1 MDKIKKYI
9 KENKFIVFLFLFS
22 FIIRLITIIM
32 VETPIISDFKMMYDA
47 SLELINGTTNYREFS
62 YFLLWGYQMGHV
74 VYQAILLFFIN
85 SVFFLKLINC
95 IVTSFTVVFIY
106 KICRKICSEN
116 SSKVAAILYSVFL
129 FPLLLNTVLSNQQ
142 LPMLLILI
150 AIYKLLEIDYDN
162 FINKSIVVGVL
173 LGASNILRSETIVI
187 ICAIFLYS
195 LYLIILKYD
204 YRKVF
209 SSFLIIFLTYSLV
222 FNGCS
227 CVLRISG
234 ISPSGLDNNN
244 SMWKFVQGFNY
255 ETSGMYSSDDASL
268 YSGDK
273 DASKNEFL
281 NRVSEVEKIPMLF
294 LKKIKILWFN
304 SDLTWSIDNLNGTL
318 IFKILNIIN
327 QLFIISFNI
336 LAFGSLYE
344 FIKKKFSKEQVL
356 ITLILV
362 VYFGVYLL
370 IEVMPR
376 YAYSLQIF
384 EAILIGISID
394 YISKFIRKV
403 HKKKSS

>member
-1 MDKIKKYI
+1 MNKIKKFV

-22 FIIRLITIIM
+22 FIIRFITIA
-32 VETPIISDFKMMYDA
+32 VVDTPIISDFKMMYDA
-47 SLELINGTTNYREFS
+47 SLELINGTSNYKEFS

-74 VYQAILLFFIN
+74 IYQAILLFFIN

-95 IVTSFTVVFIY
+95 FVTSFTVVFIY
-106 KICRKICSEN
+106 LICRRICSEK
-116 SSKVAAILYSVFL
+116 SSRIASILYSVFL

-142 LPMLLILI
+142 LPTLLILI
-150 AIYKLLEIDYDN
+150 AMYKLLNIDYDN
-162 FINKSIVVGVL
+162 FINNSIVVGVL
-173 LGASNILRSETIVI
+173 LGFSNILRSETIVI
-187 ICAIFLYS
+187 ICAILLYS
-195 LYLIILKYD
+195 VYLIFIKYD
-204 YRKVF
+204 YKKVL

-222 FNGCS
+222 FNGMS
-227 CVLRISG
+227 CLLRVSG
-234 ISPSGLDNNN
+234 VSPSGLDNNN

-255 ETSGMYSSDDASL
+255 ETSGMYSSDDAAL

-273 DASKNEFL
+273 DAAKEEFL
-281 NRVSEVEKIPMLF
+281 NRVSKVEKIPMLF

-304 SDLTWSIDNLNGTL
+304 SDLTWSIDSINGTF

-327 QLFIISFNI
+327 QLFIICFNI
-336 LAFGSLYE
+336 LTFGSLSK
-344 FIKKKFSKEQVL
+344 FLKRKFSKEQVL
-356 ITLILV
+356 ITLILF

-394 YISKFIRKV
+394 YIVQFIEKM
-403 HKKKSS
+403 KKIKS